1 MLCIGTKRNIWQR
14 VIEQYPHTVYTR
26 NNEAAMNE
34 AARIFNMADVDYAA
48 IPFLEGSTGWGLM
61 TREQVPTLQKLF
73 GKVYDSEPPM
83 EYFQ

>member
-1 MLCIGTKRNIWQR
+1 
-14 VIEQYPHTVYTR
+14 
-26 NNEAAMNE
+26 MNE

-61 TREQVPTLQKLF
+61 TREQIPTLQKVY
-73 GKVYDSEPPM
+73 GRVYDTEPPM